1 MWSRVAIVA
10 MIILF
15 LATNITCAA
24 LAQNDKSVII
34 PRVVISGI
42 LFVTAGISLSVCL
55 WKVYHMTSANVL
67 LEARVS
73 SVFISHK
80 AKKKTGLSHIPMHIC
95 EFTFAA

>member
-1 MWSRVAIVA
+1 MWSRVAIAA

-24 LAQNDKSVII
+24 FAQNAQNAQNSKNII
-34 PRVVISGI
+34 IARVVISGV

-73 SVFISHK
+73 FVFISK
-80 AKKKTGLSHIPMHIC
+80 A
-95 EFTFAA
+95 